1 MGMDIAFAIR
11 YNIKNDRNG
20 GGVINDRAGKNR
32 DSSYGGMARA
42 SKRAWEKTGEA

>member
-1 MGMDIAFAIR
+1 MHAYRVYIL
-11 YNIKNDRNG
+11 KTTET

-32 DSSYGGMARA
+32 DSSYGGMALA